1 MWAFPLLTFL
11 AAFLLFQVQPILGR
25 YLLPWF
31 GGGPSVWSVC
41 LVFFQTVLLLGY
53 AYAHWLAGR
62 PRASQAWIHAG
73 VVVASLLALPIA
85 PEFRFDL
92 ASQVGDPTSQI
103 LWLLFASVGAPYV
116 VLASSSP
123 LLQRW
128 YAQAEGERPYRLY
141 AVSNAGSL
149 LALASYPFVFEPL
162 LRLDV
167 QSGLWSV
174 SYVVFVAGSA
184 YVALRGRQRASAKP
198 RETEAAAETHTV
210 WWLALSGLGSAM
222 LLATTNQ
229 MSQEIAVV
237 PFLWILPLAIYLVSF
252 ILVFDSDRWYRRRT
266 FGFLLAGAVPVGA
279 VAGLAGGLLPLGLQI
294 LLFSIA
300 LFAVCMICHGE
311 LAISKP
317 PPPQLTRFYLTIAAG
332 GAMGGLCVTMLAP
345 RLFPDYWEYPLALS
359 GTCVLALIAWARA
372 GWRPAF
378 ENPAVFLQPP
388 PAIAV
393 ALLTVAYAFGSD
405 TGVDSIAV
413 TRGFHG
419 VTRILEDSDANGE
432 FRQMTIGRT
441 KHGLQYLADD
451 KRSIA
456 TTYFGE
462 GTGIE
467 LAIERHPKRLRGE
480 PLSMGLVGLGVGT
493 IAAYGR
499 AGDQVR
505 FYELNPQVADAARER
520 FSFIADTPAEVDV
533 VLGDARVRLSQE
545 TETFDLI
552 AVDAFSSGAI
562 PVHLLTAESG
572 ELYAERLNPGGII
585 AFHIT
590 NRYLDL
596 APVIAGLAERLDLHT
611 FVVDSEGD
619 ADRGV
624 SACRWMILTDDS
636 SLAAD
641 RYNGPSLVWTD
652 DFASAWKVLR

>member
-41 LVFFQTVLLLGY
+41 LVFFQTLLLLGY

-62 PRASQAWIHAG
+62 PRKNQAWIHAG

-85 PEFRFDL
+85 PQFTFDL
-92 ASQVGDPTSQI
+92 ASQVGDPTRQI

-128 YAQAEGERPYRLY
+128 YAQADGQRPYRLY

-149 LALASYPFVFEPL
+149 IALGSYPFVFEPM
-162 LRLDV
+162 LRLDL
-167 QSGLWSV
+167 QSGLWSGA
-174 SYVVFVAGSA
+174 YGIFVAGSA
-184 YVALRGRQRASAKP
+184 WVALRGRQGVPSGADQVSAP
-198 RETEAAAETHTV
+198 GGTQTG
-210 WWLALSGLGSAM
+210 WWLVLSGLGSAM

-237 PFLWILPLAIYLVSF
+237 PFLWVLPLAIYLVSF

-266 FGFLLAGAVPVGA
+266 FGFLLAVAVPVGA
-279 VAGLAGGLLPLGLQI
+279 VAGLAGGLLPLGLHV

-300 LFAVCMICHGE
+300 LFAVCMVCHGE
-311 LAISKP
+311 LAVSKP
-317 PPPQLTRFYLTIAAG
+317 PAQQLTGFYLTVAAG
-332 GAMGGLCVTMLAP
+332 GAIGGLCVTMLAP
-345 RLFPDYWEYPLALS
+345 RVFPDYWEYPIALS
-359 GTCVLALIAWARA
+359 ATCVLALVAWLRA

-378 ENPAVFLQPP
+378 ETPAGFLQPP

-393 ALLTVAYAFGSD
+393 ALLTAAYAFTIDAG
-405 TGVDSIAV
+405 GDSIAV

-419 VTRILEDSDANGE
+419 VTRVIEDSDANGE

-441 KHGLQYLADD
+441 KHGLQYRADD
-451 KRSIA
+451 MRSIA

-467 LAIERHPKRLRGE
+467 LAIERHPRRVRRM
-480 PLSMGLVGLGVGT
+480 PLKMGLVGLGVGT

-499 AGDQVR
+499 PGDEIR
-505 FYELNPQVADAARER
+505 FYELNTQVEDAAREY
-520 FSFIADTPAEVDV
+520 FSFIADSPAKVEVI
-533 VLGDARVRLSQE
+533 LGDARVRLTEE

-562 PVHLLTAESG
+562 PIHLLTAEAAD
-572 ELYAERLNPGGII
+572 LYAERLNTGGIL

-596 APVIAGLAERLDLHT
+596 APVIAGLAERLDLSA
-611 FVVDSEGD
+611 FVIDSEGD

-624 SACRWMILTDDS
+624 SACRWMILS
-636 SLAAD
+636 SDGAFTVERHEGA
-641 RYNGPSLVWTD
+641 SLEWTD
-652 DFASAWKVLR
+652 DFASVWKVLR